1 MKNKLPKFLE
11 ISGIILAIAVIAVFV
26 TLAVKELI
34 LYAVCVLIL
43 GFMGV
48 VIFFAVAQVLYSI
61 SNIELDVNEI
71 AQRVSLI
78 EERNREVMQKELF
91 ASKPSKPVQQRKQA
105 VKQTAVPKANPQGPK
120 ASCMKCGYSAPF
132 SGNNICPKCG
142 NHSFYL
148 ND

>member
-26 TLAVKELI
+26 TLAVKELV

-48 VIFFAVAQVLYSI
+48 VIFFAIAQVMYSV
-61 SNIELDVNEI
+61 SNIEMDINEM

-91 ASKPSKPVQQRKQA
+91 ASKPSKPAQQRKPA
-105 VKQTAVPKANPQGPK
+105 VKQSTPKINPQGPY
-120 ASCMKCGYSAPF
+120 ASCSKCGYSAPF